1 MFSKNLKIARGYKIL
16 KQENKLYTLNLIK
29 TQLIE
34 SDHNSSLKNIYL
46 NYNFINS
53 NDIINQYLASCL
65 SSKSF
70 SYKNRLNGIVES
82 ILLYYGSSK
91 PVIFPLPRK
100 WVDIL
105 ITNKISVNKNLSN
118 LLFIK
123 FIIINYLHN
132 IKYLIKSIFTF
143 FDFKNKIIVDKN
155 VTSSF
160 MFDKL
165 NNCQFPENNICE
177 SHDIFSF
184 YKKKITNN
192 SITNNSL
199 LFLHNN
205 IKFNYFIKDDIKYHS
220 YLIPPLHNIKSL
232 LIFILW
238 SIYIIFF
245 MLYKLFIFEWW
256 YLLLFEEI
264 IKSKRTELA
273 KNKLFSNYLFYEDW
287 LYRPMW
293 TYIAENLGSKIS
305 FYFYSTNSEG
315 FKTDNRYKD
324 NDFDW
329 RTISWPQYLVWDE
342 YQLNFIKKYAKC
354 NPTFEITGPFY
365 FQSNTVKDIS
375 DVNFNNSLI
384 IFDVTPFRTLF
395 FMKLGLEHDYYK
407 FDIAKSF
414 ISDIVEVATKMNL
427 KIFIKIKRKINLNY
441 HDKRYIN
448 YLNTLKKLNYIT
460 FLEPEI
466 SPFHIIKKSKLS
478 ISFPFT
484 STSLIAKSLN
494 KSTCYYD
501 SSGLLYKDDK
511 GSHGVNIISSK
522 EELLIWLKNQ

>member
-1 MFSKNLKIARGYKIL
+1 
-16 KQENKLYTLNLIK
+16 
-29 TQLIE
+29 
-34 SDHNSSLKNIYL
+34 
-46 NYNFINS
+46 
-53 NDIINQYLASCL
+53 
-65 SSKSF
+65 
-70 SYKNRLNGIVES
+70 
-82 ILLYYGSSK
+82 
-91 PVIFPLPRK
+91 
-100 WVDIL
+100 
-105 ITNKISVNKNLSN
+105 
-118 LLFIK
+118 
-123 FIIINYLHN
+123 
-132 IKYLIKSIFTF
+132 
-143 FDFKNKIIVDKN
+143 
-155 VTSSF
+155 
-160 MFDKL
+160 
-165 NNCQFPENNICE
+165 
-177 SHDIFSF
+177 
-184 YKKKITNN
+184 
-192 SITNNSL
+192 
-199 LFLHNN
+199 
-205 IKFNYFIKDDIKYHS
+205 
-220 YLIPPLHNIKSL
+220 
-232 LIFILW
+232 
-238 SIYIIFF
+238 